1 MGEISFAD
9 VFRPKLDL
17 ADLVIASLAADRA
30 DFEFIARDRNDI
42 EIVEIN
48 GIAGVSD
55 DRAHVAGE
63 KILIL
68 TDAEHEGRTAPR
80 TNHEFFDVGMNE
92 RDAVSADHLF
102 KRSTSG
108 VDQARFGIDAVNFLI
123 NAAD

>member
-1 MGEISFAD
+1 MGKISLAD
-9 VFRPKLDL
+9 VFCAKLDL
-17 ADLVIASLAADRA
+17 ADLIIAGLARDRA
-30 DFEFIARDRNDI
+30 DLEFIARDRDNI

-92 RDAVSADHLF
+92 RDAVGADHLF
-102 KRSTSG
+102 KRSTRG
-108 VDQARFGIDAVNFLI
+108 VNQASLRIGAVNLLI
-123 NAAD
+123 NA